1 MTTRERRSRWW
12 RDALIGALVGGMAGI
27 VAVFGFQC
35 EALWLVPAASALGA
49 TLCAVFGDR
58 VLPLFHW

>member
-1 MTTRERRSRWW
+1 MTMRERSSRWW
-12 RDALIGALVGGMAGI
+12 RDAVVGALVGCMVGI

-49 TLCAVFGDR
+49 ALCAVFGDR